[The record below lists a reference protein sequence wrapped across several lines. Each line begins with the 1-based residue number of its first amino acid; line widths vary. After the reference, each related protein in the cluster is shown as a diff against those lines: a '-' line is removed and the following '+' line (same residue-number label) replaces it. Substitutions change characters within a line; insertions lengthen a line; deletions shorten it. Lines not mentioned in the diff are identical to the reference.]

1 MISIFISITI
11 FRIIHFLISHI
22 FDYLKYKSIVKVD
35 HPDGTISYARF
46 SFDIC
51 FSRFNFVQSRSDPHR
66 FQLYARCQN
75 LNNSLDTYV
84 KIASL
89 SAKLII
95 YSIMQIA
102 PVTGLISY
110 IQYFISMHL
119 NIYLDN
125 FCILDISLISMS
137 ESSYFVF
144 NRFTGLSER

>member
-1 MISIFISITI
+1 MELSPTPDSALIYASVDSIS
-11 FRIIHFLISHI
+11 
-22 FDYLKYKSIVKVD
+22 
-35 HPDGTISYARF
+35 
-46 SFDIC
+46 
-51 FSRFNFVQSRSDPHR
+51 FNLEAIHR

-95 YSIMQIA
+95 YSIMQIV

-110 IQYFISMHL
+110 IQHFISMHL
-119 NIYLDN
+119 NIYLVN

-137 ESSYFVF
+137 ESFYFFFFF
-144 NRFTGLSER
+144 NRFTRPSER